1 MVKIILASK
10 SKVRKQILDDNNIF
24 TEVQNSNLDEDIV
37 KESLIKEKAS
47 PELIS
52 KNLAELKAN
61 KVSQKNQGFLVI
73 GADSVIDLDGEL
85 ISKPINRDQA
95 LEILKKLN
103 GKKHNL
109 ISSVCISQNG
119 AMIWNYTDKA
129 TLTMKQFSLDEL
141 KSYLSKITDEAL
153 YAYNVYQ
160 IEGEGRKLFLNI
172 EGDEDTIM
180 GLPIKKNKTIL
191 KQLRMKKYLVIG
203 NPIDH
208 SLSPKLQNWWL
219 KENNIDA
226 TYDKIKLEVDEIK
239 NFIQEIKE
247 QKIAGCNVT
256 VPFKKTVIPFLDRL
270 SPEAEQT
277 QSVNTITY
285 DNGDLVGHNTDIAG
299 FDSAIKKLD
308 FSLKGKKVMILGA
321 GGVVPSIIF
330 ALQKM
335 NVQEITI
342 SNRTKERAENLKVLF
357 NNIKILKWGNLTDFH
372 MVINATSLGLN
383 NEKINLKFSSSGNDR
398 LFYDVI
404 YNPHETQFLKMGKQ
418 LGCKIENGKT
428 MFVYQ
433 ALEAF
438 KLWHSIEPKVN
449 TDTFKLLD
457 ND

>member
-1 MVKIILASK
+1 
-10 SKVRKQILDDNNIF
+10 
-24 TEVQNSNLDEDIV
+24 
-37 KESLIKEKAS
+37 
-47 PELIS
+47 
-52 KNLAELKAN
+52 
-61 KVSQKNQGFLVI
+61 
-73 GADSVIDLDGEL
+73 
-85 ISKPINRDQA
+85 
-95 LEILKKLN
+95 
-103 GKKHNL
+103 
-109 ISSVCISQNG
+109 
-119 AMIWNYTDKA
+119 
-129 TLTMKQFSLDEL
+129 
-141 KSYLSKITDEAL
+141 
-153 YAYNVYQ
+153 
-160 IEGEGRKLFLNI
+160 
-172 EGDEDTIM
+172 
-180 GLPIKKNKTIL
+180 
-191 KQLRMKKYLVIG
+191 MKKYLVIG

-226 TYDKIKLEVDEIK
+226 TYDKIKLEFHEIK

-357 NNIKILKWGNLTDFH
+357 NNIKILEWGNLTDFH
-372 MVINATSLGLN
+372 MIINATSLGLN
-383 NEKINLKFSSSGNDR
+383 NEKINLKFSSSGNDK

-418 LGCKIENGKT
+418 LGCKTENGKT
-428 MFVYQ
+428 MIVYQ

-438 KLWHSIEPKVN
+438 K
-449 TDTFKLLD
+449 
-457 ND
+457 

>member
-1 MVKIILASK
+1 
-10 SKVRKQILDDNNIF
+10 
-24 TEVQNSNLDEDIV
+24 
-37 KESLIKEKAS
+37 
-47 PELIS
+47 
-52 KNLAELKAN
+52 
-61 KVSQKNQGFLVI
+61 
-73 GADSVIDLDGEL
+73 
-85 ISKPINRDQA
+85 
-95 LEILKKLN
+95 
-103 GKKHNL
+103 
-109 ISSVCISQNG
+109 
-119 AMIWNYTDKA
+119 
-129 TLTMKQFSLDEL
+129 
-141 KSYLSKITDEAL
+141 
-153 YAYNVYQ
+153 
-160 IEGEGRKLFLNI
+160 
-172 EGDEDTIM
+172 
-180 GLPIKKNKTIL
+180 
-191 KQLRMKKYLVIG
+191 MKKYLVIG

-226 TYDKIKLEVDEIK
+226 TYDKIKLEVHEIK

-256 VPFKKTVIPFLDRL
+256 VPFKKTVIPFLDKL

-299 FDSAIKKLD
+299 FDSAIKKLN
-308 FSLKGKKVMILGA
+308 FSVKGKKVLILGA

-330 ALQKM
+330 ALKNM

-342 SNRTKERAENLKVLF
+342 SNRTKEKAENLKVLF
-357 NNIKILKWGNLTDFH
+357 NNIKILEWGNLTDFH

-383 NEKINLKFSSSGNDR
+383 NEKINLDFSSLGNDK

-404 YNPHETQFLKMGKQ
+404 YNPQETHFLKMGKQ
-418 LGCKIENGKT
+418 LGYKTENGKT

-438 KLWHSIEPKVN
+438 KLWHKIEPKVN